1 LQNFLA
7 TVPYVNDVNAAE
19 NKEGHW
25 QQMLYVIFSL
35 LGATCDVEVHTPKG
49 RVDLVARTASKLYL
63 IEVKLNKS
71 AEQAM
76 EQIDLNEYDKR
87 FALSG
92 LPVVKVGVNFDQ
104 EERNITD
111 WQVK

>member
-1 LQNFLA
+1 
-7 TVPYVNDVNAAE
+7 
-19 NKEGHW
+19 
-25 QQMLYVIFSL
+25 MLYVIFSL

-49 RVDLVARTASKLYL
+49 RIDLVARTAGKLYL
-63 IEVKLNKS
+63 IEVKLGKD
-71 AEQAM
+71 ADTAM
-76 EQIDLNEYDKR
+76 EQIDLKEYSKR

-104 EERNITD
+104 GVRNITD